1 MENIL
6 NKKSKKIIGVL
17 TKDIEI
23 GENVEFPHAISVKFP
38 DYSNL
43 DFSNQVDIF
52 INGRLMCNGVDNDGD
67 LHDVYPGK
75 NPRNGDIK
83 FLHKLKKGTVVV
95 VRVYE

>member
-6 NKKSKKIIGVL
+6 NKRSKKIMGVL
-17 TKDIEI
+17 VKDIDI
-23 GENVEFPHAISVKFP
+23 GENVEFPHTINVKFP

-43 DFSNQVDIF
+43 DFTNQVDIF
-52 INGRLMCNGVDNDGD
+52 INGRLMCNGINEGDD

-83 FLHKLKKGTVVV
+83 FLHKLKKGTVVT